1 MDTSK
6 NYTPTAIGSLI
17 KKPSAWIPVI
27 IPLLFFT
34 YLIAC
39 ITLFGIVLEEDER
52 TGAHLFQ
59 LWLVL
64 EPLMVGFFA
73 VKWLPYAPKQALL
86 ILALQIV
93 AALLPISIVFSLG
106 L

>member
-1 MDTSK
+1 
-6 NYTPTAIGSLI
+6 
-17 KKPSAWIPVI
+17 VI
-27 IPLLFFT
+27 
-34 YLIAC
+34 Y
-39 ITLFGIVLEEDER
+39 ITIFGIVREADEG

-73 VKWLPYAPKQALL
+73 VKWLPLAPKQALL
-86 ILALQIV
+86 ILAFQIL
-93 AALLPISIVFSLG
+93 AALLPLPIFVVFSLK

>member
-1 MDTSK
+1 M
-6 NYTPTAIGSLI
+6 
-17 KKPSAWIPVI
+17 
-27 IPLLFFT
+27 
-34 YLIAC
+34 
-39 ITLFGIVLEEDER
+39 
-52 TGAHLFQ
+52 GAHLFQ

-73 VKWLPYAPKQALL
+73 VKWLPRAPKQALF

-93 AALLPISIVFSLG
+93 VALLPISVVFSLK

>member
-1 MDTSK
+1 MNS
-6 NYTPTAIGSLI
+6 II
-17 KKPSAWIPVI
+17 KKPSAWIPIV
-27 IPLLFFT
+27 IPLIFFA
-34 YLIAC
+34 YLVIY
-39 ITLFGIVLEEDER
+39 ITIFGIVREEDEG

-73 VKWLPYAPKQALL
+73 IKWLPSARKQALL

-93 AALLPISIVFSLG
+93 AALLPIFVVFFLK